1 MNITDLYELF
11 IHHRQVSID
20 SRNCPIDSLFFALKG
35 ERFDGNKFAENALAS
50 GAAYAIVDNPEYATS
65 DRTILVDDSL
75 KALQQLAH
83 RHRKAMGTPII
94 GVTGTN
100 GKTTTKELLAAV
112 LSSKYNVLATQ
123 GNLNNQ
129 IGVPLTLLQ
138 LTIDHEM
145 AVVEMGASHPGDIK
159 ELVEIVAP
167 NYGLI
172 TNVGTAHLQGFGSFE
187 GVLKTKGELYDYLR
201 HTHGTVFVKKENKE
215 LQRIAN
221 GLDQVTYGESDGAF
235 AVGHV
240 VSCDPYL
247 VFDWKQQGK
256 VHTVETHL
264 IGDYNLDNVLAAV
277 TVGRYFKIPAER
289 ISRAIA
295 AYEPSNH
302 RSQLKKTADNEVII
316 DAYNANPTSMRAAIS
331 NLSAMKSA
339 SKAVI
344 LGDMRELG
352 PTSDLLHQEIVGL
365 LQQNK
370 FDKVLLCGEHFKKTA
385 GDYQAFATTDELSEY
400 LEKHPLKGYLILL
413 KGSHSM
419 SLEKVVDLL

>member
-1 MNITDLYELF
+1 
-11 IHHRQVSID
+11 
-20 SRNCPIDSLFFALKG
+20 
-35 ERFDGNKFAENALAS
+35 
-50 GAAYAIVDNPEYATS
+50 
-65 DRTILVDDSL
+65 
-75 KALQQLAH
+75 
-83 RHRKAMGTPII
+83 
-94 GVTGTN
+94 
-100 GKTTTKELLAAV
+100 
-112 LSSKYNVLATQ
+112 
-123 GNLNNQ
+123 
-129 IGVPLTLLQ
+129 
-138 LTIDHEM
+138 
-145 AVVEMGASHPGDIK
+145 MGASHPGDIK

-172 TNVGTAHLQGFGSFE
+172 TNVGTAHLLGFGSFE

-201 HTHGTVFVKKENKE
+201 HTHGTVFIKKENKE

-221 GLDQVTYGESDGAF
+221 GLDQVTYGESEGAF

-247 VFDWKQQGK
+247 AFDWKQQGK

-331 NLSAMKSA
+331 NFSAMKTTP
-339 SKAVI
+339 KAVI

-370 FDKVLLCGEHFKKTA
+370 FDKVLLCGDHFKKIA

-400 LEKHPLKGYLILL
+400 LKKHPLKGYLILL